1 MAVEVLPEGL
11 GYFILLGVGLVM
23 ALAVILLVRVETKW
37 LGTKKTFEWFSTAGR
52 SVKVGLIA
60 SSVVSAWTWAAT
72 LLQSSTVAYQFGVSG
87 PFWYAAGASIQV
99 VLFAILATELKR
111 KAPSSHTFP
120 EIIYARFG
128 KGSHKVFLFFALL
141 TNTVVTAMLV
151 LGGAAALSSLTGIN
165 ISLAA
170 FLIPVGVIIY
180 TFSGGLKATFLAE
193 YMNTVF
199 LFVVVLV
206 FVTAVYFLNP
216 GIGGI
221 SGMFEKLSTA
231 AALRPV
237 EGNAAGSYLT
247 LASTGAL
254 IFGVINIVGNFG
266 TVFVDQAYW
275 QRAIAAGPRSAFRGF
290 LVGGLAWFAI
300 PFTLA
305 TTLGLAAVAVNV
317 QLTPEEISMGLV
329 APTAASHVLGEL
341 GAILMLTILFTAV
354 TSAGSAELVAV
365 SSLVTY
371 DVYRTYVKPSA
382 SGRELMRISRYSIVA
397 FGIGMGM
404 LALALLQ
411 VGASLQYVYLA
422 MGVLI
427 GPSVVPIT
435 LVLWKKTNRVAAT
448 AGALAGLACGVG
460 MWVGSAYVLYGE
472 ISIQSTG
479 QNLPLLA
486 GNLSS
491 ISVGAAVALIG
502 STLWPSNFDL
512 GLVKQKILVVD
523 GKIKGLFESEN
534 EEYLKRS
541 LKVGYRVAVALT
553 IVLVVAW
560 PMPLYLSGYVFSE
573 ATYAV
578 WVGIAVGWAGSA
590 AVVIIFLPLVE
601 ARVGITKVLR
611 IMGQKTNAMAA
622 QDAVERPLHDG
633 PAASSLSAEE
643 LHYHHAS
650 KKILV
655 PIDGSGQSLRA
666 LNYAVNIYDIDQ
678 AKIYLLYVIEWSE
691 EEDGGSS
698 GGGEGDESLD
708 EELTSKMEKEGRI
721 LLNSVI
727 VPRRAG
733 EYVRIVKMGDP
744 ASKIIEVAEKIGAS
758 MIVMGVSGINS
769 AAEMGSVTRKV
780 LKDSQTPVVLMK

>member
-1 MAVEVLPEGL
+1 MVVLSEGL
-11 GYFILLGVGLVM
+11 GFFILLGVGLVM

-52 SVKVGLIA
+52 TVKVGLIA
-60 SSVVSAWTWAAT
+60 SSVVSAWTWTAT
-72 LLQSSTVAYQFGVSG
+72 LLQSSTVAYQFGISG

-99 VLFAILATELKR
+99 VLFAIVATELKR

-128 KGSHKVFLFFALL
+128 KDSHKVFLFFALL
-141 TNTVVTAMLV
+141 ANTVVTAMLV
-151 LGGAAALSSLTGIN
+151 LGGAAALSSLTGVN

-170 FLIPVGVIIY
+170 LLIPVGVIIY

-199 LFVVVLV
+199 LFIVVLV
-206 FVTAVYFLNP
+206 FVTAVYFFDAR
-216 GIGGI
+216 IGGI
-221 SGMFEKLSTA
+221 SGMFEKLSAA

-237 EGNAAGSYLT
+237 EGNMAGSYLT

-254 IFGVINIVGNFG
+254 VFGVINIAGNFG

-275 QRAIAAGPRSAFRGF
+275 QRAIAAGPRSAFKGF

-317 QLTPEEISMGLV
+317 QLSPEEISMGLV

-341 GAILMLTILFTAV
+341 GAILILTILFTAV

-365 SSLVTY
+365 SSLITY
-371 DVYRTYVKPSA
+371 DVYRTYLKPSA
-382 SGRELMRISRYSIVA
+382 TGRELMRISRYSIVG
-397 FGIGMGM
+397 FGIGMGL

-411 VGASLQYVYLA
+411 IGVSLQYVYLS
-422 MGVLI
+422 MGVLT
-427 GPSVVPIT
+427 GSAVVPVT

-448 AGALAGLACGVG
+448 AGALAGLVCGITIW
-460 MWVGSAYVLYGE
+460 METAYILYGE
-472 ISIQSTG
+472 ISVQSTG
-479 QNLPLLA
+479 QDLPLLA

-491 ISVGAAVALIG
+491 IFAGSAIALIG
-502 STLWPSNFDL
+502 SVIKPGNFDL
-512 GLVKQKILVVD
+512 SLMKQKILVVD
-523 GKIKGLFESEN
+523 GKIKGLFEKEN
-534 EEYLKRS
+534 EEYLQRS
-541 LKVGYRVAVALT
+541 LKIGYRIAVALT

-560 PMPLYLSGYVFSE
+560 PMPLFLSGYVFSE
-573 ATYAV
+573 TTYAA
-578 WVGIAVGWAGSA
+578 WVGIAVTWAGSA
-590 AVVIIFLPLVE
+590 AVVIIFLPLLE
-601 ARVGITKVLR
+601 ARVGITRVLH
-611 IMGQKTNAMAA
+611 IMGQKTNVIS
-622 QDAVERPLHDG
+622 QEGSETSSKLIPGELY
-633 PAASSLSAEE
+633 PA
-643 LHYHHAS
+643 
-650 KKILV
+650 KRILV

-666 LNYAVNIYDIDQ
+666 LNYATNIYGINE

-691 EEDGGSS
+691 ES
-698 GGGEGDESLD
+698 DESID
-708 EELTSKMEKEGRI
+708 EELTARMEKDGKI

-727 VPRRAG
+727 IPRRMG
-733 EYVRIVKMGDP
+733 EYVRIVKIGDP

-758 MIVMGVSGINS
+758 MIVMGMSGINT
-769 AAEMGSVTRKV
+769 APEMGSVTRKV
-780 LKDSQTPVVLMK
+780 LKLSSTPVVLMK

>member
-1 MAVEVLPEGL
+1 MVGVLSEGL

-120 EIIYARFG
+120 EIVYARFG
-128 KGSHKVFLFFALL
+128 KASHKVFLFFALM
-141 TNTVVTAMLV
+141 TNTIVTAMLV
-151 LGGAAALSSLTGIN
+151 LGGAAALSSLTGVN

-180 TFSGGLKATFLAE
+180 TFSGGLRATFLAE

-199 LFVVVLV
+199 LFIVVLI

-216 GIGGI
+216 AVGGI
-221 SGMFEKLSTA
+221 SGMFEKLSAA

-237 EGNAAGSYLT
+237 EGNATGSYLT

-254 IFGVINIVGNFG
+254 IFGVINITGNFG
-266 TVFVDQAYW
+266 TVFVDQAFW
-275 QRAIAAGPRSAFRGF
+275 QRAIAAGPRSAFKGF

-317 QLTPEEISMGLV
+317 QLSPEQISMGLV

-341 GAILMLTILFTAV
+341 GAILILTILFTAV
-354 TSAGSAELVAV
+354 TAAGSAELVAV

-371 DVYRTYVKPSA
+371 DVYRTYLKPSA

-404 LALALLQ
+404 LALTLLQ
-411 VGASLQYVYLA
+411 AGVSLQYVYLA

-427 GPSVVPIT
+427 GSAVVPLT
-435 LVLWKKTNRVAAT
+435 LILWEKTNRVAAT
-448 AGALAGLACGVG
+448 AGALSGLICGVSV
-460 MWVGSAYVLYGE
+460 WFASAYLLYGE
-472 ISIQSTG
+472 ISMQTTAHNI
-479 QNLPLLA
+479 PLLA
-486 GNLSS
+486 GNISS

-502 STLWPSNFDL
+502 STIRPGNFDL
-512 GLVKQKILVVD
+512 SLMKQKILIVD
-523 GKIKGLFESEN
+523 GKIKGLFEREN
-534 EEYLKRS
+534 EEYLKKS
-541 LKVGYRVAVALT
+541 LKIGYKAAIALT
-553 IVLVVAW
+553 IVMVVAW
-560 PMPLYLSGYVFSE
+560 PTPLYLSGYVFSE
-573 ATYAV
+573 TVYAA
-578 WVGIAVGWAGSA
+578 WVGIAVAWSATA

-601 ARVGITKVLR
+601 AKVGITKALQ
-611 IMGQKTNAMAA
+611 IIGKKSNAMATFDILTEGKP
-622 QDAVERPLHDG
+622 QKETKDQIDEIH
-633 PAASSLSAEE
+633 
-643 LHYHHAS
+643 HYT
-650 KKILV
+650 KRILV
-655 PIDGSGQSLRA
+655 PIDGSRTSLRA
-666 LNYAVNIYDIDQ
+666 LGYAANIYSVNE
-678 AKIYLLYVIEWSE
+678 AKIYLVYVIEWSE
-691 EEDGGSS
+691 EENDSS
-698 GGGEGDESLD
+698 ESID
-708 EELTSKMEKEGRI
+708 DELTSKMQKDARS
-721 LLNSVI
+721 LLNSII
-727 VPRRAG
+727 VPSNAK
-733 EYVRIVKMGDP
+733 ECIRIVKLGDP
-744 ASKIIEVAEKIGAS
+744 ATKIIEVAEKIEAN
-758 MIVMGVSGINS
+758 MIVMGTNGINS
-769 AAEMGSVTRKV
+769 AIEMGTVTRKV
-780 LKDSQTPVVLMK
+780 LKGSSIPVVLVK